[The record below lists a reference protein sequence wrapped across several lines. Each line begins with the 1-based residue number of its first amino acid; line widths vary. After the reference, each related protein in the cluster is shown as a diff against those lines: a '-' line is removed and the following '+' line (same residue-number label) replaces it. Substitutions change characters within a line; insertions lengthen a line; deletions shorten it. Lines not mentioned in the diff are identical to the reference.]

1 MRCPP
6 RRPLPLPP
14 GAPRRRRPPSGTLTA
29 ETIALVNPQK
39 NYAQFLL
46 RALLPTIIHVV
57 ITLAA
62 GYSVGSEF
70 RRRDARAWLESAGG
84 DPVVALAGKLAPLFG
99 IFVLIMLAEPFVLEG
114 VLEIPFRGD
123 VPLMIAAG
131 CLLIIAYLSLG
142 ALLQL
147 LARDLATGL
156 GLAGLI
162 ASPAFGYAGVGF
174 PTIGMNTFAQTWS
187 AILPLRWYM
196 AVLLGQAARG
206 LPVSDLAVPFAAL
219 AGLAVLFA
227 GLALAAHGE
236 PHAQA
241 AGSRRRG
248 LPSRPKREPAPRGIG
263 GAFKAEWR
271 RVLGTRSAFS
281 LLFLAPLVYGIYY
294 PQPYLNQI
302 LRKLPIAVV
311 DNDLSDLSRQI
322 VETLDA
328 SGALS
333 VVVRARTLAEARTA
347 IDRGQAFAAVEI
359 PPGTER
365 DVLKGITA
373 HIPIYADATY
383 LFIFKSTASGVATA
397 IGTLTSEL
405 VSRGARSD
413 GSLVKAK
420 LASSSPADVLLQPI
434 FNPVGGYAS
443 YVVPAAFILILQQTL
458 LIGAAMLT
466 GAALAAGGGAFAGVL
481 GRGVAHLTIY
491 LPALALYLIV
501 LPRIYGFSTLGH
513 LPQIFA
519 LAAVFLLATSFM
531 GQAVGAWFTRPENA
545 TILLLATSLPQFFMA
560 GFAWPR
566 EAIPDVALAF
576 GRVFPADSA
585 IDGLVRINQLG
596 AGIWEVAHDWLVLW
610 CLATCLF
617 RARGGLGVRGQ
628 ERTGACVKPGL
639 QPSLRSLLAAG
650 AVIYSSNRSG
660 SAAPIIGVV
669 RATEV
674 RVEPEVN
681 GQLVSIAVE
690 KGARVHAGDVL
701 ARLSAVELTAQLDQ
715 ARAALA
721 SAAANR
727 NNVYAG
733 VRREQVD
740 SLKAAIAKAS
750 SRLDYVQA
758 QLTRTSTLA
767 RQSFESQQNLD
778 QAETDVAGAQADVEE
793 AQANYDA
800 AVAGPTREERAIT
813 DTQVQAASAAVSVL
827 ERRLDKMV
835 LRAPADGVVSVIA
848 AEVGEN
854 VRAGQPILMV
864 EAMGRQWLSFNVR
877 EDHLGGLAMGA
888 TVSVSANRRC
898 WRRQIRHHRTS
909 AAGHLR
915 DLAGRAGDRRS
926 RPQHTPPASRSAG
939 VAGRAGARHDR
950 LDRTLTKKQ
959 TPTAVSSERLQL
971 RPQPTIHEPRIWFYP
986 AARDCSSCRL

>member
-1 MRCPP
+1 MRPEP
-6 RRPLPLPP
+6 KPGFLLVARRECRWLFHDRVALLLIFGVPLFAFVVLTTVFSHPVIRGLGVTVVDEDKSDASRALVEYVAASPSLNIVD
-14 GAPRRRRPPSGTLTA
+14 RSGTLSTAVQDIRSGKAISAIHIPPDFERDLKAARRPQIVGFYNQQFLTPSGIASSGLSDSLSAAAAVAAPASRAAPAPTSLGALKA
-29 ETIALVNPQK
+29 ETMALVNPQK

-57 ITLAA
+57 MTLAA

-84 DPVVALAGKLAPLFG
+84 DPLVALVGKLAPLFC
-99 IFVLIMLAEPFVLEG
+99 IFVLIMLAEPLFLEG
-114 VLEIPFRGD
+114 VLEIPFKGHL
-123 VPLMIAAG
+123 PLMIAAAS
-131 CLLIIAYLSLG
+131 LLIIAYLSLG

-147 LARDLATGL
+147 LVGDLATGL

-174 PTIGMNTFAQTWS
+174 PTIGMNAFAQTWS

-206 LPVSDLAVPFAAL
+206 LPVADSATPFAAL
-219 AGLAVLFA
+219 AGLALLFA
-227 GLALAAHGE
+227 GLAWLRMANVTRKGWFATARPAE
-236 PHAQA
+236 PSEA
-241 AGSRRRG
+241 SY
-248 LPSRPKREPAPRGIG
+248 APRGVG
-263 GAFKAEWR
+263 GAFVAEWR

-333 VVVRARTLAEARTA
+333 VTVRARTLAEARSA

-359 PPGTER
+359 PPDTER

-373 HIPIYADATY
+373 HIPVYADATY
-383 LFIFKSTASGVATA
+383 LFIFRSSASGVATA

-420 LASSSPADVLLQPI
+420 LAASSPADVLLQPI

-466 GAALAAGGGAFAGVL
+466 GTALASGGAAFAGVL
-481 GRGVAHLTIY
+481 GRGIAHLTIY
-491 LPALALYLIV
+491 LPALALYVIV

-519 LAAVFLLATSFM
+519 LASVFLLATSFM

-576 GRVFPADSA
+576 GRLFPADSA

-596 AGIWEVAHDWLVLW
+596 AGIWEVAHDWLGLW
-610 CLATCLF
+610 
-617 RARGGLGVRGQ
+617 
-628 ERTGACVKPGL
+628 
-639 QPSLRSLLAAG
+639 LLALAYFAL
-650 AVIYSSNRSG
+650 AVI
-660 SAAPIIGVV
+660 SAFA
-669 RATEV
+669 
-674 RVEPEVN
+674 
-681 GQLVSIAVE
+681 
-690 KGARVHAGDVL
+690 
-701 ARLSAVELTAQLDQ
+701 
-715 ARAALA
+715 
-721 SAAANR
+721 
-727 NNVYAG
+727 
-733 VRREQVD
+733 VRRRQGH
-740 SLKAAIAKAS
+740 
-750 SRLDYVQA
+750 A
-758 QLTRTSTLA
+758 Q
-767 RQSFESQQNLD
+767 
-778 QAETDVAGAQADVEE
+778 
-793 AQANYDA
+793 
-800 AVAGPTREERAIT
+800 P
-813 DTQVQAASAAVSVL
+813 
-827 ERRLDKMV
+827 
-835 LRAPADGVVSVIA
+835 
-848 AEVGEN
+848 
-854 VRAGQPILMV
+854 
-864 EAMGRQWLSFNVR
+864 
-877 EDHLGGLAMGA
+877 
-888 TVSVSANRRC
+888 
-898 WRRQIRHHRTS
+898 
-909 AAGHLR
+909 
-915 DLAGRAGDRRS
+915 
-926 RPQHTPPASRSAG
+926 
-939 VAGRAGARHDR
+939 
-950 LDRTLTKKQ
+950 
-959 TPTAVSSERLQL
+959 
-971 RPQPTIHEPRIWFYP
+971 
-986 AARDCSSCRL
+986 